1 MLTGPAFFEDNL
13 RIEIQRPTLDDSE
26 ELLAFE
32 LENRA
37 YFEKWINARD
47 ENYYSLSS
55 VKHAIAE
62 ARSDA
67 HADKAYQFLIKRDGI
82 IVGRVNLSGVTRPY
96 FNKASLGY
104 RIGERFGG
112 NGYASDA
119 VDLILKT
126 ACADLGLWRIEATV
140 RPENQASSHVL
151 TRNGFVKYGTARRSM
166 QLHGVW
172 YDLMHFECHLE
183 PRGHTLSA

>member
-1 MLTGPAFFEDNL
+1 M
-13 RIEIQRPTLDDSE
+13 IEIQPPTLNDSE

-37 YFEKWINARD
+37 YFEKWVSARD
-47 ENYYSLSS
+47 DGYFSLSS
-55 VKHAIAE
+55 VKHAIVE
-62 ARSDA
+62 AQSAA
-67 HADKAYQFLIKRDGI
+67 HADKAYQFLVKRDGV
-82 IVGRVNLSGVTRPY
+82 IVGRVNLTGVTRPY

-119 VDLILKT
+119 VSLVLKR
-126 ACADLGLWRIEATV
+126 ACVDLGLWRIEAIV

-151 TRNGFVKYGTARRSM
+151 TRNGFVAFGTARRSM

-172 YDLMHFECHLE
+172 HDLMHFERHLE
-183 PRGHTLSA
+183 QR